1 MTYEEITEQ
10 ATKTINEFMV
20 RARESDDKYSA
31 NLFAN
36 AAWGAKIFWRDL
48 AVKMWSEDR
57 GLNSNIILKKFN
69 EQDVIFD
76 KLIDR
81 ESVPE
86 LRGSLKNE

>member
-10 ATKTINEFMV
+10 ATKTINE
-20 RARESDDKYSA
+20 S